1 MTNPTGASRSRLGQT
16 LVPGH
21 TLRHEGAAYA
31 VNEDG
36 QVVRVW
42 EGRYGRALCSCGE
55 LSGLLHSGNQRKLWH
70 AAHKAEVAS
79 RSRDEAVRDA

>member
-1 MTNPTGASRSRLGQT
+1 MSTPSGASRSRVGQT

-21 TLRHEGAAYA
+21 ALRHEGAAHA

-42 EGRYGRALCSCGE
+42 EGRYGRALCSCGA
-55 LSGLLHSGNQRKLWH
+55 LSDLLYSGGERKRWH
-70 AAHKAEVAS
+70 AQHKADVVSAS
-79 RSRDEAVRDA
+79 TDEKTT